1 MPIDKAENLSDL
13 WFYLK
18 LGTRLNDFISQFEN
32 NIGVVIKEV
41 KEMVETE
48 KLVSD

>member
-18 LGTRLNDFISQFEN
+18 LGTRLISQFEN
-32 NIGVVIKEV
+32 NIGVVIKDV

-48 KLVSD
+48 KLVSE